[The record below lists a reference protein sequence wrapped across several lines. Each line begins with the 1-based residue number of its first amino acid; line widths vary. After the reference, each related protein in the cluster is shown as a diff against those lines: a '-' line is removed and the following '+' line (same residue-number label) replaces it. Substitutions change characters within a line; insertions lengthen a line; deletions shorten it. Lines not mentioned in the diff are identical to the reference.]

1 MNQIILCPTRGGAAS
16 YANQDRAISL
26 ARERQAQLFFL
37 YVAQVEFLGLTA
49 RSKLVDMATEL
60 EEMGEFL
67 LAMAQERAEKA
78 GVKAG
83 AIVRE
88 GLFNQVLIDVIREY
102 QVTSVVLGSSS
113 GETAILTD
121 EYVDRLVQDVR
132 GETGVE
138 FIIVSS
144 GEVVNVHSKDE

>member
-1 MNQIILCPTRGGAAS
+1 MNQTILCPTRGGEAS

-49 RSKLVDMATEL
+49 RSKLVDIATEL

-88 GLFNQVLIDVIREY
+88 GLFHQVLIDVIREY

-121 EYVDRLVQDVR
+121 EYVERLVQDVR

-144 GEVVNVHSKDE
+144 GEVVNVHSKEK

>member
-1 MNQIILCPTRGGAAS
+1 
-16 YANQDRAISL
+16 
-26 ARERQAQLFFL
+26 
-37 YVAQVEFLGLTA
+37 
-49 RSKLVDMATEL
+49 
-60 EEMGEFL
+60 MGEFL